1 MKQVVTARAANL
13 TYAIR
18 DIVVAAKKFEKQRGQ
33 VPLYMNI
40 GDPIAY
46 DWRTPDFMIEAL
58 CKASKSGLNG
68 YTPSEGID
76 DLRQAVAEKEKRTG
90 GIALDPSR
98 VLVTSGVSEAI
109 QFLAGTIVSEGSELL
124 LPGPSYPPYISYTQF
139 FGGKPVTYRTIEEKN
154 WAPDVDDLRKKVN
167 AKTVGIVVINPNNP
181 TGAVYDQKTLGEIAS
196 IAGENGLPLIS
207 DETYDLLTFGKQQTP
222 MAKAARDV
230 PVIGFNGIS
239 KVYLAPGWRIG
250 YVYFHDQKGEL
261 EPIRD
266 GMVRQARVRIC
277 ANSAAQAA
285 AVAALR
291 SDGSHLKEVV
301 RKMRERR
308 DLIWKR
314 LNSIDSISSTLPDAA
329 FYIMPKVDL
338 RGRWKN
344 DTEYVLDVLNSTGV
358 VFVPGSGFCAI
369 YGASHFR
376 SVFLPPPEMIAEAMN
391 RLEQFMAKR
400 QSDKR

>member
-33 VPLYMNI
+33 TPLYMNI

-46 DWRTPDFMIEAL
+46 DWRTPDFMVEAL
-58 CKASKSGLNG
+58 CKACRSGLNG

-90 GIALDPSR
+90 GITIDPSR
-98 VLVTSGVSEAI
+98 VLVANGVSEAI
-109 QFLAGTIVSEGSELL
+109 QFLTGTLVSEGSELL

-181 TGAVYDQKTLGEIAS
+181 TGAVYDQKTLSEIAA
-196 IAGENGLPLIS
+196 IAGEHGLPLIS

-277 ANSAAQAA
+277 ANSAAQVAA
-285 AVAALR
+285 AAALR

-301 RKMRERR
+301 RKMKERR

-344 DTEYVLDVLNSTGV
+344 DTEYVLDVLNNTGV
-358 VFVPGSGFCAI
+358 VFVPGSGFCAV

-376 SVFLPPPEMIAEAMN
+376 SVFLPPPETITEAMN